1 MKKKDSRDRLRRGG
15 RVLLLIYLACVVYF
29 MFFSEAYG
37 RTDISPDYRYNLVLF
52 REIRRFWQHRDILGT
67 SAMLINIVGNVAMV
81 IPFGF
86 AVPLLFPSARR
97 PERTIILA
105 FLASLLAETCQLILR
120 VGCFDVDDL
129 LLNTVGGAIG
139 YLLFAGFWHMWRK
152 KNGEKKL

>member
-1 MKKKDSRDRLRRGG
+1 MKKRDSRDRLRQGG
-15 RVLLLIYLACVVYF
+15 RILLLIYLACVVYF

-86 AVPLLFPSARR
+86 AVPLLFRLRGDRSAPSSWHFWQ
-97 PERTIILA
+97 A
-105 FLASLLAETCQLILR
+105 FWQKPSS
-120 VGCFDVDDL
+120 
-129 LLNTVGGAIG
+129 
-139 YLLFAGFWHMWRK
+139 
-152 KNGEKKL
+152 